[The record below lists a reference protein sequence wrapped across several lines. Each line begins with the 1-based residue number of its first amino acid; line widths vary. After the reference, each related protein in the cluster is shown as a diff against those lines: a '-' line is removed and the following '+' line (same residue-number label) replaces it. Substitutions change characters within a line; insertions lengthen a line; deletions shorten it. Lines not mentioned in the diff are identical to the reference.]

1 MDEYKDY
8 KLRGKVHAPFSPF
21 IMEFDMP
28 TPYVDMLNV
37 YGDKISASDKKSK
50 QLDWSDNLVGNVKQ
64 EHKIEDHVWHQKPHE
79 TLPTFFNWIGH
90 CTNMYVRTKLNA
102 DGDALDKEKAEQ
114 GIKKV
119 MLHNSWLVNS
129 IAGDFN
135 PPHMHYGM
143 LSAAGWLKMPPS
155 VEKDEEREHA
165 GWIEFIYGTPVM
177 FIDPKY
183 PVKPAV
189 GKIYVFPAWLLHE
202 VYPFR
207 GEGLRRT
214 ISFNL
219 SFEM

>member
-1 MDEYKDY
+1 
-8 KLRGKVHAPFSPF
+8 
-21 IMEFDMP
+21 
-28 TPYVDMLNV
+28 
-37 YGDKISASDKKSK
+37 
-50 QLDWSDNLVGNVKQ
+50 
-64 EHKIEDHVWHQKPHE
+64 
-79 TLPTFFNWIGH
+79 
-90 CTNMYVRTKLNA
+90 
-102 DGDALDKEKAEQ
+102 
-114 GIKKV
+114 

-135 PPHMHYGM
+135 PPHMHFGM

-165 GWIEFIYGTPVM
+165 GWIEFLYGTPQM

-183 PVKPAV
+183 PVKPHV
-189 GKIYVFPAWLLHE
+189 GQIFMFPAWLLHE

-207 GEGLRRT
+207 GKGLRRT